1 MMKEFTKLQDDD
13 VPYAIFCL
21 QIKTKLEMLYASAV
35 VLAIFFLEGGV
46 FFHLINA
53 QRKPCLVLK
62 LA

>member
-35 VLAIFFLEGGV
+35 VLAILVFCYFWGGYFF
-46 FFHLINA
+46 I
-53 QRKPCLVLK
+53 
-62 LA
+62 